1 MTRLGQAV
9 KHDPAGFLAPHVVQ
23 QGMTAEFLPMGDI
36 AVRVVFGA
44 EISPP
49 INEQVHRFCHHL
61 QAEPI
66 RGVIEWVS
74 SYASVTVYYQPWTIG
89 YDELCGMLVEHG
101 AEKRDI
107 PLSEA
112 WAVEIPVCYG
122 GKYGPDLDEVATLHG
137 LDGAQVIERHAGG
150 DYLIYFLGFLPGFP
164 YLGGLDPLL
173 ATPRRATPRLRVP
186 AGAVGIAGAQTGIY
200 PLETPGG
207 WQIIGRT
214 PLRLYD
220 PDRQPPALLAAG
232 NHVRFVPITAT
243 QFEEAANGPH

>member
-1 MTRLGQAV
+1 MTRLGQGV
-9 KHDPAGFLAPHVVQ
+9 KQEPAGFSVPHVVQ
-23 QGMTAEFLPMGDI
+23 HGMTAEFVPMGDL
-36 AVRVVFGA
+36 AVRVAFGV
-44 EISPP
+44 EIGPG
-49 INEQVHRFCHHL
+49 INDQVHRFCQCL

-66 RGVIEWVS
+66 RGVIEWVPG
-74 SYASVTVYYQPWTIG
+74 YAAVAVYYQPWIVG
-89 YDELCGMLVEHG
+89 YDELCAVLTQCIRAAGN
-101 AEKRDI
+101 A
-107 PLSEA
+107 PLPA
-112 WAVEIPVCYG
+112 PRQVEIPVCYAG
-122 GKYGPDLDEVATLHG
+122 EWGPDIDEVAAAHG
-137 LDGAQVIERHAGG
+137 LTGAQVIERHAGG
-150 DYLIYFLGFLPGFP
+150 DYLVYFLGFLPGFP

-232 NHVRFVPITAT
+232 NHVRFVQITAT
-243 QFEEAANGPH
+243 QFEEAANEPH